1 MIGVCKLDLRLP
13 ENHSLKEK
21 RHVLRKLVDRVRT
34 RFNVA
39 ISEVG
44 DNDLWQR
51 AQMGFCTVGNDRRHI
66 NSSLDKVINFI
77 EQMNLVEMLQTEIEI
92 ITTEKELDSIV
103 DTIIKTAQTGDI
115 GDGKIFVAPVD
126 EVIRIRTGE
135 RGQKA
140 V

>member
-1 MIGVCKLDLRLP
+1 MIGVCKLDLRIP

-21 RHVLRKLVDRVRT
+21 RHVLRKLIDRVRT

-66 NSSLDKVINFI
+66 NSSLDKVIYFI
-77 EQMNLVEMLQTEIEI
+77 EQMNLVEMVRTEIEI
-92 ITTEKELDSIV
+92 ISL
-103 DTIIKTAQTGDI
+103 
-115 GDGKIFVAPVD
+115 
-126 EVIRIRTGE
+126 
-135 RGQKA
+135 
-140 V
+140 

>member
-1 MIGVCKLDLRLP
+1 MVIGVCKLDLRIP

-21 RHVLRKLVDRVRT
+21 RHVLRKLTDRVRT

-66 NSSLDKVINFI
+66 NSSLDKVIDFI
-77 EQMNLVEMLQTEIEI
+77 EQMNLVEMVHTEIEI
-92 ITTEKELDSIV
+92 ISL
-103 DTIIKTAQTGDI
+103 
-115 GDGKIFVAPVD
+115 
-126 EVIRIRTGE
+126 
-135 RGQKA
+135 
-140 V
+140 

>member
-1 MIGVCKLDLRLP
+1 MVIGVCKLDLRIP

-21 RHVLRKLVDRVRT
+21 RHVLRKLMDRVKT

-66 NSSLDKVINFI
+66 NSSLDKVIYFI
-77 EQMNLVEMLQTEIEI
+77 EQMNLVEMVHTEIEI
-92 ITTEKELDSIV
+92 ISL
-103 DTIIKTAQTGDI
+103 
-115 GDGKIFVAPVD
+115 
-126 EVIRIRTGE
+126 
-135 RGQKA
+135 
-140 V
+140 